1 MQFPRY
7 PRSLKFKLMALAT
20 GAFVAFIWATL
31 HFAGI
36 SLEAQAE
43 RVLADQQSSVVRHVA
58 MLIEQKVDERLQ
70 GLVQMA
76 TALSAAG
83 GPSQGELQKQLGQ
96 RPALASQFPAG
107 IEVID
112 LQGQPITDRVAPPD
126 QATGPLGKHDYFRQ
140 VVERRQPYIDK
151 LMLEHPV
158 LRQALPIAVPV
169 FDPAGNLT
177 AVLAGITDLTTANFL
192 GPANGKTLVGEGDLL
207 VLSPRDGMV
216 LLATDPKRSLT
227 ALPPPGNDEVLDRFL
242 AGFEGTWHGSQPQ
255 GVARLYTGKWIPGTG
270 WLVVATQPT
279 EAALRPVR
287 TVRAYLYGT
296 AAAVTLA
303 AIVLLCWLA
312 RRVLAPLEG
321 ASRYLDEMGAGRR
334 PLQDLPPRGVPEIA
348 RVLENFNRLHRQ
360 MRQTNDFSERLIEQ
374 ARMPIIGL
382 DSDGRVF
389 MFNHAATQLS
399 GYTKEEIIGTVGF
412 PFFATDSG
420 TPSSF
425 DACFFTSVGTLRET
439 SETQLTTKSGGQ
451 RLISWH
457 HNQVERPDGFRGVL
471 SVGVD
476 LTARRRME
484 EQREEHARHVAEL
497 SRRLVAVQ
505 EEERRRLASV
515 VHDLISP
522 NLAAAK
528 LNLGAIED
536 CFPPPVPQDLEG
548 RLADT
553 HALLDDALAS
563 ARDLTAD
570 LRPAILDYAGL
581 YPAVDGY
588 AHRFAERTGIA
599 VEVSGFAAAQ
609 RLPPDVESVLFRIV
623 QEALS
628 NCARHSQA
636 TRVNVVLRHDAS
648 HVTLTI
654 TDDGIGFA
662 PENLAQPAGA
672 PGLGLLTMRER
683 AEFAGGKFRVETGA
697 GVGTRIT
704 VEI

>member
-1 MQFPRY
+1 MRFPRC
-7 PRSLKFKLMALAT
+7 PRSVKFRLIALAV
-20 GAFVAFIWATL
+20 GAFVAFVWATV
-31 HFAGI
+31 HFAGT

-43 RVLADQQSSVVRHVA
+43 RVLADQQSSVVRYVA
-58 MLIEQKVDERLQ
+58 MLIEQRVDERLQ

-76 TALSAAG
+76 AALSAAG
-83 GPSQGELQKQLGQ
+83 RPSRAELQRQLG
-96 RPALASQFPAG
+96 RHPTLAGQFSTG

-112 LQGQPITDRVAPPD
+112 LQGKRITDGVAPPNR
-126 QATGPLGKHDYFRQ
+126 ATRPPGQGDYFRQ
-140 VVERRQPYIDK
+140 VVERRLPYIDK
-151 LMLEHPV
+151 LLLEHPV
-158 LRQALPIAVPV
+158 LRQALPIAVPM
-169 FDPAGNLT
+169 FDPAGKLT
-177 AVLAGITDLTTANFL
+177 AVLAGITDLTAANFL

-216 LLATDPKRSLT
+216 LVASDPKRSLT
-227 ALPPPGNDEVLDRFL
+227 ALPPPGSNAMLDRFL
-242 AGFEGTWHGSQPQ
+242 AGFEGSWHDRRPPG
-255 GVARLYTGKWIPGTG
+255 GGTLYSGKWVPSTG
-270 WLVVATQPT
+270 WLVVATLPT
-279 EAALRPVR
+279 EAALQPVR
-287 TVRAYLYGT
+287 TVRTYLYGT

-303 AIVLLCWLA
+303 AILLLCWLA
-312 RRVLAPLEG
+312 RRVFAPLES
-321 ASRYLDEMGAGRR
+321 ASRYLDKMSAGCR
-334 PLQDLPPRGVPEIA
+334 PLQELQPRGVREIA
-348 RVLENFNRLHRQ
+348 QVLESFNRLHRR
-360 MRQTNDFSERLIEQ
+360 MRQTNEFSERLIEQ

-382 DSDGRVF
+382 DSDGCVF

-399 GYTKEEIIGTVGF
+399 GYTKEEIVGTVGF
-412 PFFATDSG
+412 AFFATDNG
-420 TPSSF
+420 TPGSF
-425 DACFFTSVGTLRET
+425 DDCFFTSVGTLRET
-439 SETQLTTKSGGQ
+439 SETQLTTKTGGQ
-451 RLISWH
+451 RLIRWH

-484 EQREEHARHVAEL
+484 AQREEHGRHVAEL

-536 CFPPPVPQDLEG
+536 RFPPPVPHDLEG

-599 VEVSGFAAAQ
+599 VEVSGFATAQ

-628 NCARHSQA
+628 NCARHSRA

-648 HVTLTI
+648 HVTLTV
-654 TDDGIGFA
+654 TDDGVGFA

-697 GVGTRIT
+697 GLGTRIT